1 MKPKIDLKK
10 LVYDT
15 IIDFL
20 REAGEGWMEFTGDNM
35 FELYDPETNEYLYVD
50 SFYLDGQYNLC
61 FKENEAHHST
71 ANIWFWDN
79 IAGCNYVT
87 IYDAIYKLKET
98 VGHGKVSN
106 S

>member
-1 MKPKIDLKK
+1 MKPKIDLKG
-10 LVYDT
+10 LVHST
-15 IIDFL
+15 ALDFL
-20 REAGEGWMEFTGDNM
+20 REFGKGWMEFTGDNL

-61 FKENEAHHST
+61 FREDEAHHST

-87 IYDAIYKLKET
+87 IYDAIYKLKEDIEN
-98 VGHGKVSN
+98 GKVSN

>member
-1 MKPKIDLKK
+1 MKPKIDLKGRVHSTA
-10 LVYDT
+10 L
-15 IIDFL
+15 DFL
-20 REAGEGWMEFTGDNM
+20 REFGKGWMEFTGDNL

-61 FKENEAHHST
+61 FKEDEAHHST

-87 IYDAIYKLKET
+87 IYDAIYKLKEDIEN
-98 VGHGKVSN
+98 GKVSN

>member
-1 MKPKIDLKK
+1 MKPKMDLKG
-10 LVYDT
+10 LVHST
-15 IIDFL
+15 ALDFL
-20 REAGEGWMEFTGDNM
+20 NEFGEGWMEFTGDNL
-35 FELYDPETNEYLYVD
+35 FELYDPETNEHLYVD

-87 IYDAIYKLKET
+87 IYDAIYKLKEDIEN
-98 VGHGKVSN
+98 GKVSN